1 MNKVELA
8 EKVAYEARLTKKD
21 AIKVV
26 DSVFECIVNSLE
38 NGEEVKISKFGTF
51 KVKRRKA
58 RTGINPITKET
69 IGIESQNALVF
80 QASSNVK
87 EILNK

>member
-26 DSVFECIVNSLE
+26 DNVFECIVNSLE